1 MDQLGFSTLLH
12 WRSGGTNH
20 VAYRLEDELPLV
32 SRVRYRDRLR
42 RLAYAVSWSGKPNGG
57 NTAESRNAS
66 TATI

>member
-20 VAYRLEDELPLV
+20 MAYRDDDLWLAPR
-32 SRVRYRDRLR
+32 SRVRLRDRLR
-42 RLAYAVSWSGKPNGG
+42 YAVSWSGRPNGG
-57 NTAESRNAS
+57 KTAESRNAS